1 LDELSDADSRRKEL
15 LKANERLKQLEK
27 LERYR
32 EERLQR
38 EVAIYEEQRRREEE
52 EVKRQRDL
60 EVKRQRYF
68 DKQKEQLGTVQIK
81 KTEEMMNKQKEE

>member
-38 EVAIYEEQRRREEE
+38 EVAIYEE
-52 EVKRQRDL
+52 
-60 EVKRQRYF
+60 
-68 DKQKEQLGTVQIK
+68 
-81 KTEEMMNKQKEE
+81 

>member
-1 LDELSDADSRRKEL
+1 MSNVEYQRKEL
-15 LKANERLKQLEK
+15 LKANDRLKQLEK

-68 DKQKEQLGTVQIK
+68 DK
-81 KTEEMMNKQKEE
+81 